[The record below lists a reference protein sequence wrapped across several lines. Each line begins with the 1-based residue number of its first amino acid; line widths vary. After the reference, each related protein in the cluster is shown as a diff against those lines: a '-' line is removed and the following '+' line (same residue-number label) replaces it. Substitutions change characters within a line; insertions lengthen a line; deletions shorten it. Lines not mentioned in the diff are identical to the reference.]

1 MTGQTASSP
10 ALFPNGAA
18 MVFGGSGGVG
28 SVVALEFARAGSD
41 VAIVYRKKREIAE
54 KLAAEIT
61 ALGRR
66 ATIHACDL
74 RDRAT
79 VEAAVEAAARAHERL
94 HTIVLGAGPV
104 VPQVYLGEMS
114 DEQWRDAISTELEG
128 AFTVVRATL
137 NRLRDWGG
145 GSYVHLGSAGHLR
158 YPEKDGLSVI
168 PKAANEALM
177 KGIAREEGKHGIRAN
192 TVLLGVIDAGMFKVL
207 SAQGAFGDEW
217 VAEVHKALAIK
228 RWGQPEEIGYAAVF
242 LASNRA
248 AYVTGQQIN
257 VAGGYGL

>member
-1 MTGQTASSP
+1 MSGD
-10 ALFPNGAA
+10 ALFPKGAA

-28 SVVALEFARAGSD
+28 AVVARELGRAGSD
-41 VAIVYRKKREIAE
+41 VAIVYHKKRDVAE
-54 KLAAEIT
+54 KLAAEIE
-61 ALGRR
+61 AFGRK
-66 ATIHACDL
+66 ATVHACDL
-74 RDRAT
+74 RERPSVD
-79 VEAAVEAAARAHERL
+79 AAVDAAAAAHGRL

-104 VPQVYLGEMS
+104 VPQVYLAELK

-137 NRLRDWGG
+137 HRMREWGG

-207 SAQGAFGDEW
+207 SAQGVFDDAW
-217 VAEVHKALAIK
+217 VAEVHKSLAIK

>member
-1 MTGQTASSP
+1 MTASVE

-28 SVVALEFARAGSD
+28 GVVARELGRAGSNI
-41 VAIVYRKKREIAE
+41 AIVYHRKKDVAE
-54 KLAAEIT
+54 KLASEIEGFG
-61 ALGRR
+61 AK
-66 ATIHACDL
+66 ATIHQCDM
-74 RDRAT
+74 RQRAS
-79 VEAAVEAAARAHERL
+79 VDAAVDSAAGAHGRL

-104 VPQVYLGEMS
+104 VPQVYLAELK

-137 NRLRDWGG
+137 QLLRDWGG

-177 KGIAREEGKHGIRAN
+177 KGIAREEGKYGIRAN
-192 TVLLGVIDAGMFKVL
+192 TVLLGVIEAGMFKVL
-207 SAQGAFGDEW
+207 TEQGAFGDAW
-217 VAEVHKALAIK
+217 VEEVQKALAIK
-228 RWGQPEEIGYAAVF
+228 RWGQPEEVAYAAVF